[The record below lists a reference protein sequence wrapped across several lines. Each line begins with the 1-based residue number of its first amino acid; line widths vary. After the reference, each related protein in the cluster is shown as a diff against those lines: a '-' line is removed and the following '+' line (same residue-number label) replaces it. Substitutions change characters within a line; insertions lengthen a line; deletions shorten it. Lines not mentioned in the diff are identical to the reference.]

1 MIIYYM
7 VGGKYEGRSALQIKN
22 KFFFIR
28 VGAKLMGRSLY
39 EKHKKK

>member
-22 KFFFIR
+22 KFFLL
-28 VGAKLMGRSLY
+28 GS
-39 EKHKKK
+39 EQN